1 MYDNSVIILVPTY
14 EEYGIEGSYL
24 GERIHQE
31 LQSLGRDDI
40 ELVYARVVKFRDSSQ
55 KVIIEESV
63 RGKDV
68 YIIHPTYTD
77 AAEHVFIG
85 AQAGQAAKMGDAER
99 VILFDFYQKYIR
111 QDRRTDREPVTARI
125 IAELYELAGIDHVF
139 TLDAHVDQIQM
150 AFSSSCPIETLPTT
164 KLVSDYLRR
173 NYNLRNATI
182 CSPDTGGVRRTRS
195 MANYL
200 GLPMVIIHKRRYGTD
215 QSEVI
220 DVIGDVEGK
229 DVYIRDDVTTTGGT
243 LMNAEAALK
252 EMGAREVYAVVT
264 HLDVDDEAKE
274 KMKENGIKIITTN
287 TVPQEFTEQ
296 EEDQFD
302 VIDIAPLMALL
313 IHFRTEGKSIAEF
326 FDTKGNNFD

>member
-1 MYDNSVIILVPTY
+1 MYDNSVILVPTY
-14 EEYGIEGSYL
+14 EDYGIEGTYL

-31 LQSLGRDDI
+31 LQRLGRNDI
-40 ELVYARVVKFRDSSQ
+40 ELVYARVVRFRDSSQ
-55 KVIIEESV
+55 KVVIKESV
-63 RGKDV
+63 RGKNV
-68 YIIHPTYTD
+68 YIIHPTYTG
-77 AAEHVFIG
+77 AAEHAFIG

-99 VILFDFYQKYIR
+99 VILFDLYQKYIR
-111 QDRRTDREPVTARI
+111 QDRRTDREPVTARL

-150 AFSSSCPIETLPTT
+150 AFSSDCPIETLPTT

-173 NYNLRNATI
+173 NYNLANAAA
-182 CSPDTGGVRRTRS
+182 CSPDTGGVKRVRS

-200 GLPMVIIHKRRYGTD
+200 GLPMVIIHKKRSGTD

-220 DVIGDVEGK
+220 DVIGNVEGK

-243 LMNAEAALK
+243 LMNAGTALK
-252 EMGAREVYAVVT
+252 EIGAREIYAVVT
-264 HLDVDDEAKE
+264 HLDIDDETKE

-287 TVPQEFTEQ
+287 TVPQEFTE
-296 EEDQFD
+296 EEKEQFD
-302 VIDIAPLMALL
+302 VIDVAPLIALL
-313 IHFRTEGKSIAEF
+313 IHFRSEGRSIAKF